1 MYDSAFGNVVQQNKS
16 SYFIS
21 ILKKIET
28 RVRCLNRRKISSA
41 NNFSRTRIAD
51 ESFATVAQFEKETRV
66 LKITSQ

>member
-1 MYDSAFGNVVQQNKS
+1 MYDSNFGNVVQPNKS

-21 ILKKIET
+21 IFKKIET
-28 RVRCLNRRKISSA
+28 RVLCLNRGKIPSA

-51 ESFATVAQFEKETRV
+51 ESYESVAQFKKETRV